1 MLLCVWAVIDH
12 GRLGKNISHT
22 LGCISCKW
30 RLAAPRVSLYYS
42 YHILTSSA
50 IYFLNGT
57 RQHGILLRLLPTF
70 AGVLRR
76 NIRTRASF
84 PKILANYISEESL
97 INAVYNENMIEVTF
111 PLRMSQ
117 EPVRRETTEG
127 SCIEFIGYRMLQH
140 EQNSCTLFF
149 TRHQSGFFDIPI
161 GWVDIGI

>member
-30 RLAAPRVSLYYS
+30 RLAATRVSLCYS
-42 YHILTSSA
+42 YHILTSSS
-50 IYFLNGT
+50 IYFLNGRT
-57 RQHGILLRLLPTF
+57 TTWNLVKVT
-70 AGVLRR
+70 GVLRR

-127 SCIEFIGYRMLQH
+127 SSIEFIGYRMLQH
-140 EQNSCTLFF
+140 EQNGCTLFF

>member
-1 MLLCVWAVIDH
+1 MVDLVRTSVTH
-12 GRLGKNISHT
+12 S
-22 LGCISCKW
+22 
-30 RLAAPRVSLYYS
+30 AASLVSDAWL
-42 YHILTSSA
+42 HLVCHFVILTTFWRHLLSIFWTDA
-50 IYFLNGT
+50 

-70 AGVLRR
+70 AGVLRG

-127 SCIEFIGYRMLQH
+127 SCIEFIGYWMLQH
-140 EQNSCTLFF
+140 EQNGCTLSF

-161 GWVDIGI
+161 GWVDIDI